1 MTSRTLT
8 CSSDACTVGTPGTG
22 MTGTRLIRPAPP
34 SSRQPPALNR
44 RLAAAPSPAPNTKV
58 APVRHMLPGQLLV
71 TRCDDVTGMYL
82 ISNNCGQCGV
92 TRRTRVYLSACVQQH
107 FVSTYFTYSDFF
119 LNVINYVIVC
129 HSLNINQMH
138 FKYYLLHT
146 FLLTHPQFQ
155 FHCVPQPVLESNRVH
170 EPPLPI

>member
-82 ISNNCGQCGV
+82 ISNNCGLCGV
-92 TRRTRVYLSACVQQH
+92 TRRMRVYLSVCVQQR
-107 FVSTYFTYSDFF
+107 FVSTYFTHRDFF
-119 LNVINYVIVC
+119 LKRAKYVQQSHKLCDCLPFFKHKSNAFQILFITHLFVDTPSISI
-129 HSLNINQMH
+129 SLRPTVSVG
-138 FKYYLLHT
+138 K
-146 FLLTHPQFQ
+146 
-155 FHCVPQPVLESNRVH
+155 
-170 EPPLPI
+170 